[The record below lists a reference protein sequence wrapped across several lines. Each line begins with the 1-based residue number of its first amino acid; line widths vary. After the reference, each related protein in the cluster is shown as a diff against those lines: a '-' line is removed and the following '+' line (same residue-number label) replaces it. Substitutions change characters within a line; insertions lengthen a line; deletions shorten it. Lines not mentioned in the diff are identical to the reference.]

1 MRALV
6 TGGAGFIGSNLV
18 DALLARGAAVHVV
31 DDLSSGRRGNL
42 AGALAAGAVLHEADI
57 RDLEALDAAFGAAQP
72 EVVFHLAAQVDVRK
86 SLVDPGFDA
95 HVNVAGTANVLEAAR
110 RSGAARL
117 VNTSTG
123 GAIYGDTDVMPT
135 PETVPPAPVA
145 AYGQSKQCAELY
157 CAWAERFHGLRT
169 VTLRYGNVY
178 GPRQDPAGE
187 AGVIAIFAGRL
198 LRGERPV
205 IFGDGTATRDYT
217 FVGDIVA
224 ANLAAAEHPE
234 ARGPYNVGTG
244 VESSVLGVVGA
255 LAAANGTDPA
265 AWEPEHRPARPGEL
279 DRSCLDVTLAE
290 RELGFRA
297 ATTLEQ
303 GAGATLDAL
312 RAG

>member
-18 DALLARGAAVHVV
+18 DALLARGDAVHVV
-31 DDLSSGRRGNL
+31 DDLSSGRRENL
-42 AGALAAGAVLHEADI
+42 AGALDSGAVLHEADI
-57 RDLEALDAAFGAAQP
+57 RDSEALNAAFAAARP
-72 EVVFHLAAQVDVRK
+72 EVAFHLAAQVDVRK

-110 RSGAARL
+110 RSGATRL

-123 GAIYGDTDVMPT
+123 GAIYGDTDVVPT
-135 PETVPPAPVA
+135 AESVPPAPVA

-205 IFGDGTATRDYT
+205 IYGDGTATRDYT

-224 ANLAAAEHPE
+224 ANLAAAEHPG

-244 VESSVLGVVGA
+244 VEATVLDVVHA
-255 LAAANGTDPA
+255 LATANGTDPA
-265 AWEPEHRPARPGEL
+265 VWPPEFRPARPGEL
-279 DRSCLDVTLAE
+279 DRSCLDVTRAE

-297 ATTLEQ
+297 ATTLED
-303 GAGATLDAL
+303 GTRRTLEAL
-312 RAG
+312 AS